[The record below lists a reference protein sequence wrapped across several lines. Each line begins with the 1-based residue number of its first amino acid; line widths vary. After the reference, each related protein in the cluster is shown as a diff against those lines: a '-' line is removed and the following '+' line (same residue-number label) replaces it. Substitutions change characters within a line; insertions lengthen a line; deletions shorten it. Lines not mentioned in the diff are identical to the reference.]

1 MGFSFGFSDAPNV
14 DAITQKE
21 EVVERNITSRKRKFS
36 EEQSDSQVRE
46 LCEEYVQKLQQRKYL
61 IK

>member
-1 MGFSFGFSDAPNV
+1 MGFSFDFSDAPNV

-21 EVVERNITSRKRKFS
+21 EVERNITSRKRKFS

>member
-36 EEQSDSQVRE
+36 EEQSDSQVRQ
-46 LCEEYVQKLQQRKYL
+46 LCEEYVQKLQ
-61 IK
+61 